1 MTVQLKAKGETVA
14 GKTLTLTAEKT
25 DNDGNWIGTFTDLPK
40 YAENGSLITYTV
52 EETEVPEGYTAT
64 QGNADNNYTI
74 TNKHTPATTSISVT
88 KDWNDNDNQDNKR
101 PEKITV
107 NLYAGEGDEKV
118 LEDSKTVTSDENGN
132 WGCTF
137 TDLPKYADG
146 EEIAYTVE
154 EATVDGYSSSVV
166 KNEDGSFTITNTE
179 TTSISVTKDWNDNDN
194 QDNKRPEKITVN
206 LYAGEGDE
214 KELKDSKAVTPDGNE
229 NWGCT
234 FTDLPKYADGEEIIY
249 TVDEERV
256 EGYISSVADNK
267 DGSFTIT
274 NTETTSIS
282 VTKEWDDDND
292 RDKIR
297 PDSVTVKLMVG
308 TDVKGTLELNESNKW
323 TDSFTNLPKYENGVE
338 INYSVKEVETED
350 LEGYTA
356 KVEST
361 ENGFVITNSYN
372 PGKVNVQVWKF
383 WDDNN
388 NQDNI
393 RPDSV
398 TINLLANGEPVAS
411 KKVTAEDGWTWTFEN
426 LDKNSQGKEIKY
438 TITEDPVAGYSTEVT
453 GNAKDGFIITNS
465 HTPEKIEKIAGSKT
479 WVDNDNE
486 DGIRPKSIT
495 INLLADG
502 VKVDSK
508 VVTAED
514 GWTWTFENLDKNS
527 QGKEIVYTIS
537 ENPVA
542 GYTTRVDGYNVT
554 NTHTPE
560 KTVVSGSKTWDDADN
575 QDNKRPESITINLL
589 ANGKKVASKV
599 VTAKNGWKWSF
610 TNLPKYENGRRIV
623 YTITEEAVEGYTAKV
638 DGYDVTN
645 SYDPEMIDEIAGSK
659 TWVDNDNQDGKR
671 PESITIRLYADGVE
685 VASKVVTA
693 EDGWA
698 WSFTNLPKFNDGVEI
713 VYTIAEDA
721 VEDYI
726 TSVEGFNVT
735 NSHDPEMIDEIAG
748 GKTWDDSDN
757 QDGIRPESITINL
770 LANGQTV
777 ATQVVTAENGW
788 TWSFTKLPKYE
799 NGVEI
804 VYTIAEEAVEGYIA
818 STDGFNLTN
827 IHVAETID
835 EIAGSKTWKDDN
847 NSGKTRPESITIRL
861 LADGNE
867 VATQV
872 VTADDQ
878 WSWSFT
884 KLPKYAAG
892 KEIVYTIVEDAVKG
906 YTAKVDG
913 YNVTNTLDNEE
924 VPKTGDPRSDLQRT
938 MLYLGMTF
946 LMLGTACV
954 VASMR
959 KRKTNR

>member
-1 MTVQLKAKGETVA
+1 MTA
-14 GKTLTLTAEKT
+14 
-25 DNDGNWIGTFTDLPK
+25 
-40 YAENGSLITYTV
+40 
-52 EETEVPEGYTAT
+52 
-64 QGNADNNYTI
+64 ADNW
-74 TNKHTPATTSISVT
+74 S
-88 KDWNDNDNQDNKR
+88 W
-101 PEKITV
+101 
-107 NLYAGEGDEKV
+107 
-118 LEDSKTVTSDENGN
+118 
-132 WGCTF
+132 
-137 TDLPKYADG
+137 
-146 EEIAYTVE
+146 
-154 EATVDGYSSSVV
+154 
-166 KNEDGSFTITNTE
+166 
-179 TTSISVTKDWNDNDN
+179 
-194 QDNKRPEKITVN
+194 
-206 LYAGEGDE
+206 
-214 KELKDSKAVTPDGNE
+214 
-229 NWGCT
+229 
-234 FTDLPKYADGEEIIY
+234 
-249 TVDEERV
+249 
-256 EGYISSVADNK
+256 
-267 DGSFTIT
+267 
-274 NTETTSIS
+274 
-282 VTKEWDDDND
+282 
-292 RDKIR
+292 
-297 PDSVTVKLMVG
+297 
-308 TDVKGTLELNESNKW
+308 
-323 TDSFTNLPKYENGVE
+323 SFTNLPKYENGE
-338 INYSVKEVETED
+338 LIAYSITED
-350 LEGYTA
+350 PVADY
-356 KVEST
+356 ST
-361 ENGFVITNSYN
+361 TYDENSYN
-372 PGKVNVQVWKF
+372 VTNSHTPETITVSGSKTWDDANDQDKKRPESITINLLADGEPVDSKTVTAADNWSWSFEGLDKYADGTEITYSITEESVAGYSTTYDKNSYDVTNHYTPGKVSVTVVKYWN
-383 WDDNN
+383 DNN

-393 RPDSV
+393 RPASV
-398 TINLLANGEPVAS
+398 TVQLLADGEETNKTVELNAGNNWQAS
-411 KKVTAEDGWTWTFEN
+411 FTGLDEYKAGKKIG
-426 LDKNSQGKEIKY
+426 Y
-438 TITEDPVAGYSTEVT
+438 TVDELTVIPGYSTEVT
-453 GNAKDGFIITNS
+453 GNAKDGFVITNS

-486 DGIRPKSIT
+486 DGMRPKSIT

-502 VKVDSK
+502 VKVASQ

-514 GWTWTFENLDKNS
+514 GWTWSFENLDKYF

-599 VTAKNGWKWSF
+599 VTAKDGWKWSF

-659 TWVDNDNQDGKR
+659 TWNDNDNQDGKR

>member
-1 MTVQLKAKGETVA
+1 M
-14 GKTLTLTAEKT
+14 
-25 DNDGNWIGTFTDLPK
+25 
-40 YAENGSLITYTV
+40 
-52 EETEVPEGYTAT
+52 PEGYTAT
-64 QGNADNNYTI
+64 EGNATNNYTI
-74 TNKHTPATTSISVT
+74 TNKHTPATTSI
-88 KDWNDNDNQDNKR
+88 
-101 PEKITV
+101 TV
-107 NLYAGEGDEKV
+107 K
-118 LEDSKTVTSDENGN
+118 
-132 WGCTF
+132 
-137 TDLPKYADG
+137 
-146 EEIAYTVE
+146 
-154 EATVDGYSSSVV
+154 
-166 KNEDGSFTITNTE
+166 
-179 TTSISVTKDWNDNDN
+179 
-194 QDNKRPEKITVN
+194 
-206 LYAGEGDE
+206 
-214 KELKDSKAVTPDGNE
+214 KA
-229 NWGCT
+229 
-234 FTDLPKYADGEEIIY
+234 
-249 TVDEERV
+249 
-256 EGYISSVADNK
+256 
-267 DGSFTIT
+267 
-274 NTETTSIS
+274 
-282 VTKEWDDDND
+282 WDDDDN

-297 PDSVTVKLMVG
+297 PESVTVQLKANGETVEG
-308 TDVKGTLELNESNKW
+308 KTLTLNETNGWSGKF
-323 TDSFTNLPKYENGVE
+323 DNLPVNKNGSAITYTVE
-338 INYSVKEVETED
+338 ETEVPK
-350 LEGYTA
+350 GYTA
-356 KVEST
+356 VPGTAKNDYT
-361 ENGFVITNSYN
+361 ITNTYN
-372 PGKVNVQVWKF
+372 PGKVSVTVVKF

-388 NQDNI
+388 NQDN
-393 RPDSV
+393 
-398 TINLLANGEPVAS
+398 
-411 KKVTAEDGWTWTFEN
+411 
-426 LDKNSQGKEIKY
+426 
-438 TITEDPVAGYSTEVT
+438 
-453 GNAKDGFIITNS
+453 
-465 HTPEKIEKIAGSKT
+465 
-479 WVDNDNE
+479 
-486 DGIRPKSIT
+486 IRPKSIT

-527 QGKEIVYTIS
+527 QGKEIKYTIT
-537 ENPVA
+537 EDTVA
-542 GYTTRVDGYNVT
+542 GYNTEVTGSASTGFVIT

-599 VTAKNGWKWSF
+599 VTAKDGWKWSF

-693 EDGWA
+693 EDGWT

-726 TSVEGFNVT
+726 TSVEGFNVI

-867 VATQV
+867 VAARV

>member
-1 MTVQLKAKGETVA
+1 
-14 GKTLTLTAEKT
+14 
-25 DNDGNWIGTFTDLPK
+25 
-40 YAENGSLITYTV
+40 
-52 EETEVPEGYTAT
+52 
-64 QGNADNNYTI
+64 
-74 TNKHTPATTSISVT
+74 
-88 KDWNDNDNQDNKR
+88 
-101 PEKITV
+101 
-107 NLYAGEGDEKV
+107 
-118 LEDSKTVTSDENGN
+118 
-132 WGCTF
+132 
-137 TDLPKYADG
+137 
-146 EEIAYTVE
+146 
-154 EATVDGYSSSVV
+154 
-166 KNEDGSFTITNTE
+166 
-179 TTSISVTKDWNDNDN
+179 
-194 QDNKRPEKITVN
+194 
-206 LYAGEGDE
+206 
-214 KELKDSKAVTPDGNE
+214 
-229 NWGCT
+229 
-234 FTDLPKYADGEEIIY
+234 
-249 TVDEERV
+249 
-256 EGYISSVADNK
+256 
-267 DGSFTIT
+267 
-274 NTETTSIS
+274 
-282 VTKEWDDDND
+282 
-292 RDKIR
+292 
-297 PDSVTVKLMVG
+297 MVG

>member
-1 MTVQLKAKGETVA
+1 MTA
-14 GKTLTLTAEKT
+14 
-25 DNDGNWIGTFTDLPK
+25 
-40 YAENGSLITYTV
+40 
-52 EETEVPEGYTAT
+52 
-64 QGNADNNYTI
+64 ADNW
-74 TNKHTPATTSISVT
+74 S
-88 KDWNDNDNQDNKR
+88 W
-101 PEKITV
+101 
-107 NLYAGEGDEKV
+107 
-118 LEDSKTVTSDENGN
+118 
-132 WGCTF
+132 
-137 TDLPKYADG
+137 
-146 EEIAYTVE
+146 
-154 EATVDGYSSSVV
+154 
-166 KNEDGSFTITNTE
+166 
-179 TTSISVTKDWNDNDN
+179 
-194 QDNKRPEKITVN
+194 
-206 LYAGEGDE
+206 
-214 KELKDSKAVTPDGNE
+214 
-229 NWGCT
+229 
-234 FTDLPKYADGEEIIY
+234 
-249 TVDEERV
+249 
-256 EGYISSVADNK
+256 
-267 DGSFTIT
+267 
-274 NTETTSIS
+274 
-282 VTKEWDDDND
+282 
-292 RDKIR
+292 
-297 PDSVTVKLMVG
+297 
-308 TDVKGTLELNESNKW
+308 
-323 TDSFTNLPKYENGVE
+323 SFTNLPKYENGE
-338 INYSVKEVETED
+338 LIAYSITED
-350 LEGYTA
+350 PVADY
-356 KVEST
+356 ST
-361 ENGFVITNSYN
+361 TYDENSYN
-372 PGKVNVQVWKF
+372 VINSHTPEKTEVSGSKTWEDANNQDNKRPASITINLLKNGEKIASKTVTAADNWNWSFKDLDKYANGQEITYSITEELVAGYSTTYDENSYDVTNHYTPGKVSVTVVKSWK
-383 WDDNN
+383 DNN

-393 RPDSV
+393 RPASV
-398 TINLLANGEPVAS
+398 TVELLADGEKTNKTEELNAGNNWQAS
-411 KKVTAEDGWTWTFEN
+411 FTGLDEYKAGKKIVYTVVEVT
-426 LDKNSQGKEIKY
+426 EI
-438 TITEDPVAGYSTEVT
+438 PGYNTEVT
-453 GNAKDGFIITNS
+453 GNAEDGFIITNS

-486 DGIRPKSIT
+486 DGMRPKSIT
-495 INLLADG
+495 INLLANG
-502 VKVDSK
+502 VKVASQ

-514 GWTWTFENLDKNS
+514 GWTWSFENLDKYS

-599 VTAKNGWKWSF
+599 VTAKDGWKWSF

-659 TWVDNDNQDGKR
+659 TWNDSDNQDGKR

-693 EDGWA
+693 EDGWT

-726 TSVEGFNVT
+726 TSVEGFNVI

-788 TWSFTKLPKYE
+788 TWSFTNLPKYE

-892 KEIVYTIVEDAVKG
+892 KEIVYTIVEDSVKG

-946 LMLGTACV
+946 LMLGAACIA
-954 VASMR
+954 ASMR